1 MAGTNDEVSAAA
13 QEAEDESE
21 NITSKFMVRVN
32 HDGEQTP
39 TALKTLT
46 CLTPGI
52 GARRARVPRRIP
64 LEADSI
70 SSVDFK
76 GRPHV
81 VVVVSKM
88 TPRAPPFS
96 HPGYIDRACTNAVPR
111 FLWCGSRKMVTS
123 RETFTSAAAPLRRRV
138 PRHHRRPTS
147 HCCQAVAAVDTRPFA
162 RGSRARGAATERTR
176 SHKRARGARNGM
188 MPSRRTAGAR
198 ARSLAQGAGPGNARG
213 QLIKAPAVKN
223 FAWLPVGVNY
233 NKPARG
239 SVSLI

>member
-32 HDGEQTP
+32 HDGEQPP

-81 VVVVSKM
+81 VVVVVSKM

-96 HPGYIDRACTNAVPR
+96 HPGYIDRACTTAVPR

-138 PRHHRRPTS
+138 PRVTTAG
-147 HCCQAVAAVDTRPFA
+147 Q
-162 RGSRARGAATERTR
+162 
-176 SHKRARGARNGM
+176 
-188 MPSRRTAGAR
+188 RRTAVRRWRRWTR
-198 ARSLAQGAGPGNARG
+198 AYLREAVARG
-213 QLIKAPAVKN
+213 VQRPNGRDRTNGRAE
-223 FAWLPVGVNY
+223 
-233 NKPARG
+233 RG
-239 SVSLI
+239 TE